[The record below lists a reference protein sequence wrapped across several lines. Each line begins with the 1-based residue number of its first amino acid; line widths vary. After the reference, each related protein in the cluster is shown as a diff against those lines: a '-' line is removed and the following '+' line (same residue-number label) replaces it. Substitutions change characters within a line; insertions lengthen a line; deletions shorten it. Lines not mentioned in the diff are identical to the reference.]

1 MCMISLLT
9 YCMGHAGAPGV
20 LASPFAAMHGLGSPL
35 TSPYGNSAVGGMGG
49 MHFNTLFCSLLFSPL
64 LFKLCCP
71 ILWYSF
77 DAWTTIFQIL
87 YSLPSFL
94 AIYYGF
100 LTWLSAAVRTCQNFY
115 MLMLW
120 KEKHMEFEEIWVASV
135 MLKSAS
141 LSSADVFCY
150 SSLLTNVGCIFVS
163 DAYYFVV
170 CLIWKLS
177 LLVLVASFF
186 VQRQQPVSL

>member
-9 YCMGHAGAPGV
+9 CCMGHAGAPGV

-49 MHFNTLFCSLLFSPL
+49 MHFNTLFCSVLFSPL

-100 LTWLSAAVRTCQNFY
+100 LTWLSDAVRTCQNFNIEFY
-115 MLMLW
+115 GKRNTWNLKTFEWLLSCWKVQVFLLLMSSVIHLCW
-120 KEKHMEFEEIWVASV
+120 LIWVAFLCL
-135 MLKSAS
+135 MHIILLCAS
-141 LSSADVFCY
+141 SES
-150 SSLLTNVGCIFVS
+150 
-163 DAYYFVV
+163 
-170 CLIWKLS
+170 S

-186 VQRQQPVSL
+186 AQKQQPVSL